1 MDADTHAQITEILDS
16 VLDMSLATLRSDG
29 FPQANVVS
37 FVHDDL
43 TLYFMTVAGSQKALN
58 LAHSDKVSG
67 TVTRP
72 YERWDEIEGLSFAG
86 HARLVTGTDETAH
99 IAGLMLDRF
108 PQIREMETPDALAGM
123 QPVYVRI
130 DPVVFSVLD
139 YSQVFGH
146 TDLVPVQPLLG

>member
-1 MDADTHAQITEILDS
+1 MDADTHAQITEILDD
-16 VLDMSLATLRSDG
+16 VHDMTIATLRSDG

-37 FVHDDL
+37 FVHEDL
-43 TLYFMTVAGSQKALN
+43 RLYFMTVAGSQKALN

-72 YERWDEIEGLSFAG
+72 YQSWDEIEGLSFAG
-86 HARLVTGTDETAH
+86 HARQVTDAEETAR
-99 IAGLMLDRF
+99 ANELMLSRF
-108 PQIREMETPDALAGM
+108 PQIVEFEPPEPVETIL
-123 QPVYVRI
+123 VRV

-146 TDLVPVQPLLG
+146 TDLVEVQRRLA